1 MAIRVELGQDLS
13 FGTMSAEV
21 MVTHGR
27 FQKAGAVPVVKQLA
41 AVVTVPA
48 GRRAQVPDNMLDVVY
63 PAGELTNA
71 HVRAVVELYWST
83 ETFQID
89 LMTDADTVVNDS
101 GYSQQTNDDWDI
113 SEEAD

>member
-1 MAIRVELGQDLS
+1 MAIRVQLGQDLS

-21 MVTHGR
+21 VATHGR

-41 AVVTVPA
+41 AAVTVAAGRPARVPA
-48 GRRAQVPDNMLDVVY
+48 GMLDVVY

-71 HVRAVVELYWST
+71 HVRAVVEPYWDG

-89 LMTDADTVVNDS
+89 LMTDANTVVNDS
-101 GYSQQTNDDWDI
+101 GYGQQTNNDWDI